1 MAHPFLDE
9 VTNIVDMGISSVSTH
24 KVEMNQL
31 QALASNLRAQEQ
43 SFYSLINFNGQT
55 VHSCADLNRIIQ
67 DIDRTFRTGTLLP
80 RGEVEGMLSQKY
92 KLSDNTKSTLSENQK
107 QVITEVLN
115 KLIES
120 GMQYVDRTMTS
131 SRSKATQLSYV
142 KDRLFAAIQMGI
154 SHTAIISPKKAILD
168 PVTISP
174 FLLEPTELDYAQL
187 NIQSNTIRGS
197 QAASDFEYVLNADKT
212 MITQITIK
220 STGTGKFVP
229 LDKMGQELADYL
241 LSIAAQ
247 VIGKDRYEVIMQGD
261 TLLVGNAGPIPIG
274 SANIDQLKADTVE
287 IIKQLVPQYSHVV
300 DQFASQIAIG
310 RSLSNIRGF
319 LGEMRASLLMYALF
333 GENAAAQLQS
343 TGLLD
348 KIRMTADGQL
358 QEAPIDF
365 VVKALNEMYGIQV
378 KNTVDVSYTWE
389 GEMSASSF
397 YVQRLQVPLTA
408 GESKFYAAFSYN
420 QPLDSKE
427 VRGDYA
433 DWDLYRRVT
442 YPSFQNAFSSTFA
455 AVFKS
460 LAPNIIR
467 LSTQTGGDNVGIF
480 SGSTSLT
487 NNFFIMQDKII
498 AASDV
503 VQALINEQNIR
514 ANFGMTAGTN
524 ELWAYGKPPIG
535 GNADATKIDYSVTL
549 NYKTLFKSAY
559 NMS

>member
-9 VTNIVDMGISSVSTH
+9 ITNIVDIGTSSVSTH
-24 KVEMNQL
+24 RVEMSQL
-31 QALASNLRAQEQ
+31 QSLADNLRAQEQ
-43 SFYSLINFNGQT
+43 TFYSLINFNGQQ

-67 DIDRTFRTGTLLP
+67 DIDNTFRTGTLLP
-80 RGEVEGMLSQKY
+80 RGEVESMLSQKY
-92 KLSDNTKSTLSENQK
+92 KLSDNTKSSLSENQK
-107 QVITEVLN
+107 QIITETLN
-115 KLIES
+115 KLIEA
-120 GMQYVDRTMTS
+120 GMVYIDRTMTS

-154 SHTAIISPKKAILD
+154 THNVIISPKATIVD
-168 PVTISP
+168 PITISS
-174 FLLEPTELDYAQL
+174 FLLEPTELDFARL
-187 NIQSNTIRGS
+187 EIKSNTIRGS
-197 QAASDFEYVLNADKT
+197 QAASDFEYKIENGI
-212 MITQITIK
+212 ITEITIK
-220 STGTGKFVP
+220 STGTGKFIP

-247 VIGKDRYEVIMQGD
+247 VLGQDRYEVIMQGN
-261 TLLVGNAGPIPIG
+261 TLLVNNTGPIPIG
-274 SANIDQLKADTVE
+274 SANIDKLKSDVIE
-287 IIKQLVPQYSHVV
+287 IIKQLVPQYSHIV
-300 DQFASQIAIG
+300 DRFASQIAIG

-333 GENAAAQLQS
+333 GENMAAQLQS

-348 KIRMTADGQL
+348 KIRMTPDGQL

-378 KNTVDVSYTWE
+378 KNTIDVSYTWE

-397 YVQRLQVPLTA
+397 YMQRLQVPMTD
-408 GESKFYAAFSYN
+408 GEAKFYAAFSYN

-427 VRGDYA
+427 VRGDYD
-433 DWDLYRRVT
+433 DWDLYRRIT
-442 YPSFQNAFSSTFA
+442 YPSFQNAFNSTFSA
-455 AVFKS
+455 IFKS

-480 SGSTSLT
+480 SGQTSLT

-498 AASDV
+498 AASDI

-524 ELWAYGKPPIG
+524 NLWSYGKPPIG
-535 GNADATKIDYSVTL
+535 GSPDSTKIDYSVTL

-559 NMS
+559 NIS

>member
-9 VTNIVDMGISSVSTH
+9 ITNIVDMGISSVSTH
-24 KVEMNQL
+24 KVEMSQL
-31 QALASNLRAQEQ
+31 QSLASNLRAQEQ
-43 SFYSLINFNGQT
+43 SFYSLINFNGQK

-67 DIDRTFRTGTLLP
+67 DIDHTFRTGTLLP
-80 RGEVEGMLSQKY
+80 RSEVEGMLSQKY
-92 KLSDNTKSTLSENQK
+92 KLSDNTKNTLSENQK
-107 QVITEVLN
+107 QVIVATLN
-115 KLIES
+115 QLIEN
-120 GMQYVDRTMTS
+120 GKKFVDMQMTN

-174 FLLEPTELDYAQL
+174 FLLEQTELDYARL
-187 NIQSNTIRGS
+187 DIKSNTIRGS
-197 QAASDFEYVLNADKT
+197 QAASDFEYKT
-212 MITQITIK
+212 QDGMITEITIK
-220 STGTGKFVP
+220 STGTGKFIP

-247 VIGKDRYEVIMQGD
+247 VLGKDRYEVIMQGD
-261 TLLVGNAGPIPIG
+261 SLLVADNGPVPIG
-274 SANIDQLKADTVE
+274 SANLDQLKKDTVD
-287 IIKQLVPQYSHVV
+287 IIKELVPEYSHVV
-300 DQFASQIAIG
+300 ERFAAQIAIG

-333 GENAAAQLQS
+333 GDSMAAQLQS

-348 KIRMTADGQL
+348 KIRMTPNGQL

-378 KNTVDVSYTWE
+378 KNTADTSYTWE

-397 YVQRLQVPLTA
+397 YAQRLQVGMTG
-408 GESKFYAAFSYN
+408 GEAKFYAAFSYN
-420 QPLDSKE
+420 QPLDAKE
-427 VRGDYA
+427 VHGDWA
-433 DWDLYRRVT
+433 DWELYRRVT
-442 YPSFQNAFSSTFA
+442 YPSFSNAFNSTFA

-480 SGSTSLT
+480 SGQTSLT

-524 ELWAYGKPPIG
+524 DLWSYGKSPIG
-535 GNADATKIDYSVTL
+535 GSPDATKIDYSVTL

>member
-9 VTNIVDMGISSVSTH
+9 ITNIVDMGISSVSTH
-24 KVEMNQL
+24 KVEMAQL

-67 DIDRTFRTGTLLP
+67 DIDHTFRTGTLLP

-220 STGTGKFVP
+220 STGTGKFIP

-261 TLLVGNAGPIPIG
+261 TLLVGNIGPIPIG

-300 DQFASQIAIG
+300 DRFASQIAIG

-333 GENAAAQLQS
+333 GESATAQLQS

-442 YPSFQNAFSSTFA
+442 YPSFQNAFASAFA
-455 AVFKS
+455 PVFKS

-535 GNADATKIDYSVTL
+535 GNADSTKIDYSVTL